1 MRELR
6 VILDRQ
12 LSHLEAEKESIE
24 GGIQEINRRL
34 AVLNE
39 VEEWNLVT
47 EPDDDTVTDRMEL
60 DSEEGMNGSNP
71 LIRYS
76 R

>member
-1 MRELR
+1 MRER
-6 VILDRQ
+6 TILGQQ
-12 LSHLEAEKESIE
+12 LSQLEAEKGSIE
-24 GGIQEINRRL
+24 DAIQEINRRL

-39 VEEWNLVT
+39 VEGWNLVT
-47 EPDDDTVTDRMEL
+47 EPDDDTVTDQREL
-60 DSEEGMNGSNP
+60 DSEESMNGGSP